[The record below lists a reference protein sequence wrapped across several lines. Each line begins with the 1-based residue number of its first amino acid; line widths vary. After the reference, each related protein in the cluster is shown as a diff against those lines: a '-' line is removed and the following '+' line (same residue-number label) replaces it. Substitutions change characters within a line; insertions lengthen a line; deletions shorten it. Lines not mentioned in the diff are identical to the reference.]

1 MGQWK
6 RPWYFKKHNNESME
20 QAVQRESKQV
30 RKSAGIL
37 DGSTLGKIEIKG
49 KDALAFVNLIYTNS
63 FTKMKPMT
71 ARYALMLGEDG
82 MVKDDGIVCKI
93 NDQHFITTTTT
104 GGAANVLAH
113 MEEYAQ
119 TEWPEMNVYMNS
131 ITEQFSTFNIS
142 GPKARTIMNRVFN
155 NIDFSNDKFPFM
167 TFNNF
172 DYLNTKVR
180 ILTSKLYW
188 RARL

>member
-1 MGQWK
+1 
-6 RPWYFKKHNNESME
+6 
-20 QAVQRESKQV
+20 
-30 RKSAGIL
+30 
-37 DGSTLGKIEIKG
+37 
-49 KDALAFVNLIYTNS
+49 
-63 FTKMKPMT
+63 MKPMT

-119 TEWPEMNVYMNS
+119 TEWPDMNVYMNS

-142 GPKARTIMNRVFN
+142 GPKAKTIMSRVFS

-172 DYLNTKVR
+172 DYFNTKVR
-180 ILTSKLYW
+180 ILRASFTASSVGSPKASSQLLVW
-188 RARL
+188 RDCVPPKTADNA